1 MAKKI
6 TITELV
12 VKMSTDTKEA
22 VKGLK
27 QIEKLTQSQISKV
40 QKVDKQAAKSKE
52 REAVK
57 QARNE
62 EARIRHRE
70 RLQLNAQKAALQKE
84 KLLLQDKLRNGQR
97 VRRQEEANHRK
108 AMREQQQQQ
117 RERASKRSKSSS
129 GSGGAS
135 VGNIAIG
142 SALGAG
148 ITSAVVAAIQ
158 AGFALFDSSKSL
170 TMAKERITT
179 NTYGRYRARGMSPEE
194 AKANTTKDVAVIS
207 DLNKQFG
214 YSFETTGGAFQ
225 ATTSS
230 GATREQATQL
240 ISTLLRE
247 LKSSGANED
256 AAFAFIREVKPL
268 LAGGDISA
276 QSSNQ
281 IEGWGLLPV
290 LASMM
295 GITEKALSKIAKDGK
310 LATETG
316 KLNIKTLQRNLDAK
330 GVGKYIAEDSSM
342 NPVTVA
348 QQQLDAAMNRLKD
361 TFAVHS
367 STGIAASLNSLAES
381 LGNPSTQA
389 MIIQAG
395 ENFGKLLVSAS
406 SSLNQFVEAGGLDKL
421 AAMFS
426 SENLTELSQNFSDFM
441 RIMSAFSTVADVFVR
456 LGDNIGRMAAELFGG
471 YVQPEHQAYAEKV
484 GKGSSFNTVTDPL
497 ENSTGYSVMKRE
509 TEKARVGKERSF
521 KTATDPLEGSTRYS
535 AMKREIDK
543 VNSVTPTSV
552 VQMQSSPL
560 LTFARADMRS
570 APSSTSIDQS
580 KRIFIHGDVTT
591 TFVKDME
598 SRDYAI
604 FTGAQ

>member
-12 VKMSTDTKEA
+12 IKMSADTKEA

-27 QIEKLTQSQISKV
+27 QIEKLTQSQISKA
-40 QKVDKQAAKSKE
+40 QKTDKQIAKSKE

-62 EARIRHRE
+62 EARTRHRE
-70 RLQLNAQKAALQKE
+70 RLQLNSQKAALQKE

-108 AMREQQQQQ
+108 AMREQQL
-117 RERASKRSKSSS
+117 RERASKRPKSSS
-129 GSGGAS
+129 GSGGTS
-135 VGNIAIG
+135 IGNIAIG

-148 ITSAVVAAIQ
+148 IASAITGAIQ
-158 AGFALFDSSKSL
+158 AGFALFDASKSL

-281 IEGWGLLPV
+281 IENWGLLPV

-316 KLNIKTLQRNLDAK
+316 RLDIKTLQRNLDAK

-381 LGNPSTQA
+381 LSNPSTQA

-421 AAMFS
+421 ASMFS
-426 SENLTELSQNFSDFM
+426 SENLTELSKNFSDFM

-471 YVQPEHQAYAEKV
+471 YVQPEHQAYAVKV
-484 GKGSSFNTVTDPL
+484 GQGSGIKTVTDPL
-497 ENSTGYSVMKRE
+497 ESSTG
-509 TEKARVGKERSF
+509 
-521 KTATDPLEGSTRYS
+521 YS

-543 VNSVTPTSV
+543 VNRVTPVSV

-560 LTFARADMRS
+560 LAPAGVGVGST
-570 APSSTSIDQS
+570 PSSTSIDQS
-580 KRIFIHGDVTT
+580 KHITVHGDVTS
-591 TFVKDME
+591 TFMGDME
-598 SRDYAI
+598 SRGYSL
-604 FTGAQ
+604 FVGKQ